1 MRGFLKF
8 LIKKSTMASDQALNF
23 INVFKFMPIK
33 KKKGC
38 IVFVIFYSKYTSVG
52 FNYNCLLSFLRNA
65 LQISIHILAYLVLK
79 KKKRHLGGKY
89 IELFFFFKWPINQ
102 KREKSNSI
110 EP

>member
-1 MRGFLKF
+1 
-8 LIKKSTMASDQALNF
+8 MASDPALNF

-65 LQISIHILAYLVLK
+65 LQISIHILAYLVFFK
-79 KKKRHLGGKY
+79 KKDIWVESILNY
-89 IELFFFFKWPINQ
+89 IFFKWPINQ